1 MWTRAE
7 LKENARTALKLYYWW
22 AFLVCFIAGLL
33 GGGSGGG
40 GSLNISNSFGNSGS
54 SSSSYNSSGYGSSYD
69 YGGSY
74 STPKMDSET
83 AALLAMVAAVGV
95 VVILVVFVA
104 GVCFRAFVSNVV
116 QVGKLN
122 FFLESR
128 YTGVSAGVGRLFFGF
143 SKGKYLNIVKTMFL
157 KQLFEGLWT
166 LLLIIPGIIKHYEYY
181 MVPYLLAD
189 EPALDRKEAF
199 RLSKEMMHGNKFDTW
214 VLELSFIGWYLLGV
228 LACFI
233 GVLFVNPY
241 AEATY
246 AELYLRLKEKV
257 FLKQQPQEEKPYS
270 WDRTYT
276 SDLEL

>member
-1 MWTRAE
+1 MWTRRE

-22 AFLVCFIAGLL
+22 GFLVCFIAGLL
-33 GGGSGGG
+33 GGGSGG
-40 GSLNISNSFGNSGS
+40 STSFNLSSSGGS
-54 SSSSYNSSGYGSSYD
+54 SSSGSSYGSGYGGSS
-69 YGGSY
+69 GGSM
-74 STPKMDSET
+74 SPE
-83 AALLAMVAAVGV
+83 ANAFLALLVAVGIVVIIVVAVAA
-95 VVILVVFVA
+95 I
-104 GVCFRAFVSNVV
+104 CFGAFVSNVV
-116 QVGKLN
+116 YVGKLN

-128 YTGVSAGVGRLFFGF
+128 YQGISAGVGRLFFGF
-143 SKGKYLNIVKTMFL
+143 SKGKYLNIVKVMFL
-157 KQLFEGLWT
+157 KRLFEGLWT

-189 EPALDRKEAF
+189 EPTLDRKEAF

-228 LACFI
+228 LACFV

-257 FLKQQPQEEKPYS
+257 FRQPEPQQQRYE
-270 WDRTYT
+270 WDRTFT
-276 SDLEL
+276 GDLEL

>member
-22 AFLVCFIAGLL
+22 AFLVCIIAGIL
-33 GGGSGGG
+33 GAGSRGGSNFSFNTSGI
-40 GSLNISNSFGNSGS
+40 NPSNYS
-54 SSSSYNSSGYGSSYD
+54 SSGNYD
-69 YGGSY
+69 NNYEGSY
-74 STPKMDSET
+74 MTPTFDGKM
-83 AALLAMVAAVGV
+83 ALVA
-95 VVILVVFVA
+95 LVVLIGLVLIISAA
-104 GVCFRAFVSNVV
+104 GVCFQAFVSNVV

-128 YTGVSAGVGRLFFGF
+128 YIGTSAGVSRLFFGF
-143 SKGKYLNIVKTMFL
+143 AKGKYLNIVKTMFL
-157 KQLFEGLWT
+157 KTLFEWLWT

-189 EPALDRKEAF
+189 EPTLDRKEAF

-228 LACFI
+228 LACFV

-257 FLKQQPQEEKPYS
+257 FGKMPTQDQVRPNWEQPV
-270 WDRTYT
+270 YT
-276 SDLEL
+276 NDLEF

>member
-1 MWTRAE
+1 MWTRRE

-22 AFLVCFIAGLL
+22 GFLVCFIAGLL
-33 GGGSGGG
+33 GGSSGGGLNINLGGTGSSSGSYGSSSGSGG
-40 GSLNISNSFGNSGS
+40 
-54 SSSSYNSSGYGSSYD
+54 SSG
-69 YGGSY
+69 GGFVS
-74 STPKMDSET
+74 PE
-83 AALLAMVAAVGV
+83 AEALLALLVAVGL
-95 VVILVVFVA
+95 VVILVAVA
-104 GVCFRAFVSNVV
+104 AGICFAAFVSNVV

-128 YTGVSAGVGRLFFGF
+128 YQGASAGVGRLFFGF

-157 KQLFEGLWT
+157 KGLFEGLWT

-189 EPALDRKEAF
+189 EPTLDRKEAF

-214 VLELSFIGWYLLGV
+214 VLELSFIGWYLLGT

-257 FLKQQPQEEKPYS
+257 FKQPEPQVQAYE